1 LFFGLNTK
9 QLSNVQSEIAASEN
23 NNRNLLNIIFWAPQ
37 MYLIISIFRA
47 SMKPFFHIGRYF
59 MLMLRVFGKPEKL
72 RMYWRQTI
80 FEINSIGI
88 SSMPIIAIISIFM
101 GGIITIQ
108 AAFGFTSPLIPLYAI
123 GFTTRESMLL
133 EFSPTVICLILAGKV
148 GSNIASEIGAMRITE
163 QIDALEIM
171 GINSA
176 GYLIFPKI
184 AAAILIFPFLIALS
198 MFLGIWGGYVMGVT
212 AGACSSY
219 QYIFGIQAFF
229 EPWKLY
235 YAFTK
240 VIVFAFIITSVS
252 SYYGY
257 YTSGGALEVGKSS
270 TNAVVYSSILILL
283 FNLILTNIFFY
294 R

>member
-1 LFFGLNTK
+1 MN
-9 QLSNVQSEIAASEN
+9 
-23 NNRNLLNIIFWAPQ
+23 
-37 MYLIISIFRA
+37 
-47 SMKPFFHIGRYF
+47 PFFHIGRYF
-59 MLMLRVFGKPEKL
+59 LLMVRVFSKPEKL
-72 RMYWRQTI
+72 SVYWRQI
-80 FEINSIGI
+80 VHEINSIGI
-88 SSMPIIAIISIFM
+88 SSLPIIAIISVFM

-108 AAFGFTSPLIPLYAI
+108 AAFGFTSPLVPLYAI
-123 GFTTRESMLL
+123 GFTTRESILL
-133 EFSPTVICLILAGKV
+133 EFSPTIVCLILAGKV

-184 AAAILIFPFLIALS
+184 AAALIIFPFLIALS
-198 MFLGIWGGYVMGVT
+198 MFLGIWGGYMMGVT
-212 AGACSSY
+212 AGACSEY
-219 QYIFGIQAFF
+219 EYVYGIQAFF
-229 EPWKLY
+229 APWKLY
-235 YAFTK
+235 YSFTK

-270 TNAVVYSSILILL
+270 TAAVVYSSILILL
-283 FNLILTNIFFY
+283 FGLILTNIFFQ